1 MPRKQKKKKKIF
13 KMKWLK
19 FSINN
24 ENIIKTILYY
34 KNEWSIIARNE
45 VKNKLTLENFTILF
59 VTRKKRK

>member
-1 MPRKQKKKKKIF
+1 
-13 KMKWLK
+13 MKWLK